1 MRKKHNIRQTFLIKK
16 LFAERAHL
24 KYLIEQYEEIMDN
37 AIGFRSNIIEA
48 INNEKDEDFC
58 LQIMGRLGAA
68 TDKFTNSIENEE

>member
-1 MRKKHNIRQTFLIKK
+1 
-16 LFAERAHL
+16 
-24 KYLIEQYEEIMDN
+24 MDN